1 MRFGSFASIGFIV
14 ALGAIIVMYLL
25 KRKYVDTVVPSHML
39 WNRVLRNLEAN
50 KPWQKLRNQLLF
62 WIQMLI
68 AALLVLALM
77 EPVISYEKEVKSHL
91 VLVVDTSASMSATDM
106 QNDRGDSIARIDQMK
121 SKLREFVNGPASK
134 SEITLIRI
142 AEQPELLESRQTDK
156 NLVLQSIDQLTVN
169 YGVSAYRETMSL
181 ASSLTRLEKDAE
193 IVVYTDE
200 QWPEQTTGITYNV
213 PVHVESIVGSGDNIA
228 ITQFG
233 VKMSVSGSTDQAQG
247 VAVIRNWSSSTR
259 SMDVVL
265 TIGEEARVGEVQALT
280 LEPGKQQTLKFTN
293 LPIASY
299 YALQLDVDDSVQAD
313 NKAYSFLSD
322 QGQARVLLVTK
333 GNLFLEKALQLS
345 GAQVVKIQ
353 IPSDDNNGNHVV
365 MRKDTIIVPDTKLDI
380 VILDQGADPYI
391 ESEEWKELIAQHPVW
406 RIGSTTAQQIAPST
420 STFEIT
426 EHPVNR
432 YLRMADT
439 HIAQLNDIQSVS
451 WGQPIIKLGES
462 PVVFAGAEQG
472 QTRLTFNF
480 DLHQSD
486 LPLRSEF
493 PILIRNS
500 IEWLSESRM
509 STLGRLIAGSTKEIP
524 LSPRAARVEWKQL
537 ASNIEVSKQSSPTSS
552 EQSQA
557 TAVTAY
563 QSVPAI
569 PGLYQLE
576 QYDAA
581 GERISYALA
590 EVAMDAAE
598 SNVLQQ
604 ERLSFQI
611 QDMNQAEGIATDQTL
626 ADVSNKPSGMQL
638 TTWLA
643 LFIMVLLLL
652 EWGVY
657 QRGNSI

>member
-50 KPWQKLRNQLLF
+50 KPWQKLRNQMLF

-77 EPVISYEKEVKSHL
+77 EPVIPYEKEVKSHL

-106 QNDRGDSIARIDQMK
+106 QNNRGDSNARIDQMK

-142 AEQPELLESRQTDK
+142 ADQPELLESRQTDK

-200 QWPEQTTGITYNV
+200 QWPEQSAGITYNV
-213 PVHVESIVGSGDNIA
+213 PVRVESIVGTGDNIA
-228 ITQFG
+228 IAQFG
-233 VKMSVSGSTDQAQG
+233 VKLPASGAADKVQG
-247 VAVIRNWSSSTR
+247 VAVIRNWSSITR
-259 SMDVVL
+259 TMDAVL
-265 TIGEEARVGEVQALT
+265 TIGEEAQVGEVHTLT
-280 LEPGKQQTLKFTN
+280 LEPGKQQTLQFTN
-293 LPIASY
+293 LPVASY
-299 YALQLDVDDSVQAD
+299 YGLQLDVEDSIQAD
-313 NKAYSFLSD
+313 NRAYAFLSD
-322 QGQARVLLVTK
+322 QGQARVLLVTE

-353 IPSDDNNGNHVV
+353 IPSDGNSENFAD
-365 MRKDTIIVPDTKLDI
+365 MPKDTIIVPDTKLDM
-380 VILDQGADPYI
+380 VILDHVADPYI
-391 ESEEWKELIAQHPVW
+391 ESTEWKELIAQHPVW
-406 RIGSTTAQQIAPST
+406 RIGSTTAKQIAPIT
-420 STFEIT
+420 STFEID
-426 EHPVNR
+426 EHPINR
-432 YLRMADT
+432 YIRMADT
-439 HIAQLNDIQSVS
+439 HIAQLDDIQSVS
-451 WGQPIIKLGES
+451 WGQPIIKLGEN
-462 PVVFAGAEQG
+462 PVIFAGTEQG
-472 QTRLTFNF
+472 QPRLTFNF

-493 PILIRNS
+493 PILVRNS
-500 IEWLSESRM
+500 IDWLSESRM
-509 STLGRLIAGSTKEIP
+509 TTLGRLTAGSTKEIP

-537 ASNIEVSKQSSPTSS
+537 TSNIDASKQTVSASS
-552 EQSQA
+552 EQSQ
-557 TAVTAY
+557 TSGVTAY
-563 QSVPAI
+563 QTVPAI

-581 GERISYALA
+581 GVRISYALA

-604 ERLSFQI
+604 EKLSFQI
-611 QDMNQAEGIATDQTL
+611 KNMNQAEGIAADQML
-626 ADVSNKPSGMQL
+626 ADDSNTPSGMQL

-643 LFIMVLLLL
+643 LFIMALLLL